1 MESQNTKEDLQKI
14 GESLPHGAFKRIAD
28 ELEVSAAYV
37 GQFFA
42 GKHAI
47 TAANV
52 GILDVANRILDEEK
66 VAKDTADQRIN
77 EMLSK
82 GKE

>member
-1 MESQNTKEDLQKI
+1 MEPQNTKEDLQKI
-14 GESLPHGAFKRIAD
+14 GEALPHGAFKRIAD
-28 ELEVSAAYV
+28 ECEVTAAYV

-42 GKHAI
+42 GKHDI

-52 GILDVANRILDEEK
+52 KLLDSANKILDEEK
-66 VAKDTADQRIN
+66 AAQKSAEEKIN